1 MNTTIYLMRHSE
13 PSNKARYLKTKDNL
27 QVQNE
32 KYVLSSNGEKKAR
45 ILSQDEE
52 MQNIDVVIASNYIRA
67 ISTAKY
73 ISEHNGTDTYVIDDF
88 GERKFGIDS
97 WDELPE
103 NFMQKQLEEP
113 NYKIKNGESQNE
125 VAERMYNALIEVL
138 NKYEGKRIAIVSHGT
153 AITFL
158 FMKLGEYKNNELYF
172 NNKKVMDISFK
183 WNAPEV
189 FKLSFKDKTLTD
201 IENIKI
207 DYSSIEKNQKQ
218 R

>member
-1 MNTTIYLMRHSE
+1 
-13 PSNKARYLKTKDNL
+13 
-27 QVQNE
+27 
-32 KYVLSSNGEKKAR
+32 
-45 ILSQDEE
+45 
-52 MQNIDVVIASNYIRA
+52 MQNIDVVIASNHIRA

-73 ISEHNGTDTYVIDDF
+73 IAEHNEIDTYVIDDF
-88 GERKFGIDS
+88 GERKFGINS

-103 NFMQKQLEEP
+103 CFEKRQLEEP
-113 NYKIKNGESQNE
+113 DYKIKNGESQNE

-158 FMKLGEYKNNELYF
+158 SIKLGEYKNNELYF
-172 NNKKVMDISFK
+172 KDKKVMDISFK

-189 FKLSFKDKTLTD
+189 FKLSFKDKILTS

-207 DYSSIEKNQKQ
+207 DYSSIEKKAAISNTILF
-218 R
+218 

>member
-13 PSNKARYLKTKDNL
+13 PAKIIKNILTNDSF

-32 KYVLSSNGEKKAR
+32 KMILSSNGERKAK
-45 ILSQDEE
+45 ILSKDEE
-52 MQNIDVVIASNYIRA
+52 MQNIDTVIASNYIRA

-73 ISEHNGTDTYVIDDF
+73 IAENNNTDLFIIDAF
-88 GERKFGIDS
+88 GERKFGINS

-103 NFMQKQLEEP
+103 NFERRQLEEP
-113 NYKIKNGESQNE
+113 EFKTPKGESQKE
-125 VAERMYNALIEVL
+125 VAERMYNALMEVL
-138 NKYEGKRIAIVSHGT
+138 NKSEGQRIAIVSHGT

-158 FMKLGEYKNNELYF
+158 FMKLGEYKDNELYF
-172 NNKKVMDISFK
+172 NNKKIMDISFR

-189 FKLSFKDKTLTD
+189 FKLTFKDKELTN

-207 DYSSIEKNQKQ
+207 EYENNEKLSKQ

>member
-13 PSNKARYLKTKDNL
+13 PSNKARYIKTKDNL

-45 ILSQDEE
+45 ILSLNEE

-73 ISEHNGTDTYVIDDF
+73 ISEHNNIDTYVIDDF

-113 NYKIKNGESQNE
+113 DYKIKNGESQNE
-125 VAERMYNALIEVL
+125 VAERMYNSLIEVL

>member
-1 MNTTIYLMRHSE
+1 MNTTIYLARHSE
-13 PSNKARYLKTKDNL
+13 PSKKAQYIKTKDNL

-32 KYVLSSNGEKKAR
+32 KYVLSSNGEKKAS
-45 ILSQDEE
+45 ILSQDKE

-73 ISEHNGTDTYVIDDF
+73 IAEQNNINTYVIDDF

-97 WDELPE
+97 WNELPE
-103 NFMQKQLEEP
+103 GFEKRQLEEP
-113 NYKIKNGESQNE
+113 DFKIKNGESQNE
-125 VAERMYNALIEVL
+125 VANRMYNALMDVL
-138 NKYEGKRIAIVSHGT
+138 DKYEGKRIAIVSHGT

-158 FMKLGEYKNNELYF
+158 FMKLGENKNNELYY

-189 FKLSFKDKTLTD
+189 FKLSFKDKILTD
-201 IENIKI
+201 IKNIKI
-207 DYSSIEKNQKQ
+207 DYSNI
-218 R
+218 

>member
-13 PSNKARYLKTKDNL
+13 PSNKDRYIKTKDNL

-45 ILSQDEE
+45 ILSEDKE

-73 ISEHNGTDTYVIDDF
+73 ISEHNNIDTYIIDDF

-97 WDELPE
+97 WSELPE

-113 NYKIKNGESQNE
+113 DYKIKNGESQNE

-158 FMKLGEYKNNELYF
+158 FIKLGEYKNNELYF

-189 FKLSFKDKTLTD
+189 FKLSFKDKTLNN
-201 IENIKI
+201 IENIII
-207 DYSSIEKNQKQ
+207 DYSSIEKNKK
-218 R
+218 

>member
-13 PSNKARYLKTKDNL
+13 PSRIIQNIRNNDTF

-32 KYVLSSNGEKKAR
+32 KTVLSSNGEKKAE
-45 ILSQDEE
+45 ILSQSEE
-52 MQNIDVVIASNYIRA
+52 MKDIDIVIASNYIRS

-73 ISEHNGTDTYVIDDF
+73 IAEQNNVDTYIIDDF

-97 WDELPE
+97 WDEIPE
-103 NFMQKQLEEP
+103 DFMEKQLKEP
-113 NYKIKNGESQNE
+113 DYKIKNGENQKE
-125 VAERMYNALIEVL
+125 VANRMYNSLMEVL
-138 NKYEGKRIAIVSHGT
+138 EKAKGKRIAIVSHGT

-158 FMKLGEYKNNELYF
+158 FMKLGEYKDNELYF
-172 NNKKVMDISFK
+172 NDKKLMDISFR

-189 FKLSFKDKTLTD
+189 FKLTFKDNKLIN

-207 DYSSIEKNQKQ
+207 DYSSIQKNQKQ

>member
-13 PSNKARYLKTKDNL
+13 PSKKARYIKTKDNL

-32 KYVLSSNGEKKAR
+32 KYVLSSNGEKKAE
-45 ILSQDEE
+45 ILSLNEE

-73 ISEHNGTDTYVIDDF
+73 ISEHNNIDTYVIDSF
-88 GERKFGIDS
+88 GERKFGINF

-113 NYKIKNGESQNE
+113 DYKIKNGENQNE
-125 VAERMYNALIEVL
+125 VAERMYNALIDVL

-172 NNKKVMDISFK
+172 NDKKVMDISFK

-189 FKLSFKDKTLTD
+189 FKLSFKDKILTN

-207 DYSSIEKNQKQ
+207 DYSSIEKNKK
-218 R
+218 

>member
-1 MNTTIYLMRHSE
+1 MNTTVYLMRHSE
-13 PSNKARYLKTKDNL
+13 PSNKARYIKTKDNL

-32 KYVLSSNGEKKAR
+32 KYVLSSNGERKAR
-45 ILSQDEE
+45 ILSEDKE

-73 ISEHNGTDTYVIDDF
+73 ISEHNNIDTYVIDDF

-97 WDELPE
+97 WDELPDD
-103 NFMQKQLEEP
+103 FGQKQIENP
-113 NYKIKNGESQNE
+113 NLKIKNGESQNE

-158 FMKLGEYKNNELYF
+158 FMKLGKYKDKELYF
-172 NNKKVMDISFK
+172 KDKKVMNISFK

-189 FKLSFKDKTLTD
+189 FKLTFNNKTLTN

-207 DYSSIEKNQKQ
+207 NYE
-218 R
+218 